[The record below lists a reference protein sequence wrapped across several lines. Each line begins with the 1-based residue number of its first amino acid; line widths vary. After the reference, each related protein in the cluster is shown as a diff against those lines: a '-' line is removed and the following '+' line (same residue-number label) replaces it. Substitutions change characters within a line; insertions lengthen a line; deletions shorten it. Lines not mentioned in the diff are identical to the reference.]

1 MINTKKL
8 VFDDDCK
15 STHLKHN
22 KKSSFFTCTT
32 PEKVVNWFY
41 TIKKQKTKNKQTNKN
56 SLECCEDD
64 LHMIIPYSKWTLLNL
79 VLEKLTT
86 LP

>member
-1 MINTKKL
+1 MTVSPLTWNITKSLVSLHVQHPKKL
-8 VFDDDCK
+8 LTGF
-15 STHLKHN
+15 TQLK
-22 KKSSFFTCTT
+22 K
-32 PEKVVNWFY
+32 
-41 TIKKQKTKNKQTNKN
+41 KTKNKQTNKN